1 MDWLLN
7 SGYTARAIHQVSQE
21 ATMIRLQRHESITKS
36 QIREKAD
43 DFAANFKRSLDWVK
57 RRRENT
63 IKCVPLE
70 AKYPLIGSQSAE
82 CISSMNHPRRER
94 LENRSSVAF
103 LQETVVLSFP

>member
-43 DFAANFKRSLDWVK
+43 DFAANLKRSFDWVK
-57 RRRENT
+57 RRRENNV
-63 IKCVPLE
+63 KCVPLE
-70 AKYPLIGSQSAE
+70 TKCPLIHSQSAD
-82 CISSMNHPRRER
+82 ILSSMNHPRRKR

-103 LQETVVLSFP
+103 L